1 MPQLNCTKESS
12 ELNQIESRCRL
23 HQMDKCMDCQT
34 LNDITTGQH
43 TLLLQQEQIYRMCLE
58 FGDQLSQLE
67 KSFEELQKR
76 TEAILLIIEQRFLP
90 CRTERIL
97 IDRISLSLASPP
109 QQAESCPEANNA
121 LGHERM
127 SIQSLCK

>member
-1 MPQLNCTKESS
+1 
-12 ELNQIESRCRL
+12 
-23 HQMDKCMDCQT
+23 MDECMDCQT

-43 TLLLQQEQIYRMCLE
+43 ALLLQQEQIYSMCQK

-76 TEAILLIIEQRFLP
+76 TEATLLIIEQRFLH
-90 CRTERIL
+90 RQTERML
-97 IDRISLSLASPP
+97 IERNSLSLGSPP
-109 QQAESCPEANNA
+109 HQAESSPEATN
-121 LGHERM
+121 ERM